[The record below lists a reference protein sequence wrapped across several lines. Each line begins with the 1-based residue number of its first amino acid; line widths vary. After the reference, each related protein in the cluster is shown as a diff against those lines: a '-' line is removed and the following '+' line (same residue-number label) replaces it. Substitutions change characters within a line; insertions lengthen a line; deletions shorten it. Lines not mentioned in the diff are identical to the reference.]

1 MQLARSSKQI
11 GNIIR
16 RARRKRG
23 MTQAV
28 LGAKAGMRQATVSE
42 VEKGLSSARIDT
54 ILDLLAALDLEF
66 CVSVRS
72 KDWAMPL

>member
-1 MQLARSSKQI
+1 
-11 GNIIR
+11 
-16 RARRKRG
+16 